1 MKPSIHTMHFIILIL
16 ILLGSA
22 GAFLLLQ
29 GNHTSQLI
37 VGVLTAVSYTLWGII
52 HHMLQ
57 KDLHT
62 KIVVEYILMGAIA
75 IVLLFIV
82 LGG

>member
-1 MKPSIHTMHFIILIL
+1 MKLAIHTMHYIVLIL
-16 ILLGSA
+16 ILSGSA

-37 VGVLTAVSYTLWGII
+37 VGILTAVSYVAWGII
-52 HHMLQ
+52 HHTLQ

-62 KIVVEYILMGAIA
+62 KIVVE
-75 IVLLFIV
+75 
-82 LGG
+82 

>member
-1 MKPSIHTMHFIILIL
+1 MKLSVHTMHFIVLIL
-16 ILLGSA
+16 ILVGSI

-37 VGVLTAVSYTLWGII
+37 VGVLTAISYVAWGII
-52 HHMLQ
+52 HHALQ

-62 KIVVEYILMGAIA
+62 KIVVEYVLMGAIA
-75 IVLLFIV
+75 IALLFIV
-82 LGG
+82 PGR

>member
-1 MKPSIHTMHFIILIL
+1 MKPTVHTMHFMVLIL

-29 GNHTSQLI
+29 GNHASQLI

-52 HHMLQ
+52 HHTLQ
-57 KDLHT
+57 KDLHP

-75 IVLLFIV
+75 IALLYFV
-82 LGG
+82 LGR

>member
-1 MKPSIHTMHFIILIL
+1 MKPLVHTMHIMVLIFL
-16 ILLGSA
+16 LLGSA
-22 GAFLLLQ
+22 GAFLYLQ

-37 VGVLTAVSYTLWGII
+37 VGVLTAISYVAWGII

-62 KIVVEYILMGAIA
+62 KIVVEYVLMGAIA
-75 IVLLFIV
+75 IALLYFV
-82 LGG
+82 LGR

>member
-1 MKPSIHTMHFIILIL
+1 MKLSVHAIHFIILIL

-22 GAFLLLQ
+22 GAFLFLQ

-37 VGVLTAVSYTLWGII
+37 VGVLTAVSYVAWGII

-62 KIVVEYILMGAIA
+62 KIVVEYVLMGAIA
-75 IVLLFIV
+75 IALLFIV
-82 LGG
+82 L